1 MKREKHLTKKERK
14 SATGPSPRAAAKP
27 TQAGHQHGPQHIHC
41 IACGKHL
48 DPEVFGEP
56 DGADFIRCDHGSD
69 FPHCVACYDKAKA
82 LVVEHDRTGQPVAKA
97 AMWH

>member
-1 MKREKHLTKKERK
+1 MKRQKHLSKKERK
-14 SATGPSPRAAAKP
+14 SATGAGPRTVAKP
-27 TQAGHQHGPQHIHC
+27 AQAGHQHTHIHC

-48 DPEVFGEP
+48 DPDVFGEP

-69 FPHCVACYDKAKA
+69 FPHCVACYEKASA
-82 LVVEHDRTGQPVAKA
+82 LVKEHDRTGQPVAKA